1 MRIEHVLV
9 GTDFSENAQAAVRWA
24 AQHFVPGLSAG
35 LTLAHAV
42 DVPQPPAFLRRV
54 LPASE
59 DVAAKALEEGRVR
72 LAELAGGLGS
82 LKIDT
87 EARCGPAPQVL
98 ADVARERGA
107 DLIIVGDHGAG
118 RRGRALLG
126 STAER
131 LLACSPVPVLIGRD
145 LPMAAPSAVLAPLDG
160 SPTDTRV
167 LALGRLLHER
177 FGTRVTA
184 SHAVDVME
192 LYRRVRTISAAA
204 RMREMENEFRT
215 QAQAWVAGR
224 LREAGLPDDDEWV
237 EVRMGDPRL
246 AIPNMAERAQAD
258 LIIMGGRG
266 AGAVSR
272 VVLGSVTSNILNT
285 TTYAVLVVVGD
296 DRS

>member
-24 AQHFVPGLSAG
+24 AQHFVPGLPAA

-42 DVPQPPAFLRRV
+42 DVPQPPAFLRLV
-54 LPASE
+54 LPPSE
-59 DVAAKALEEGRVR
+59 DVAAKALEEARVR
-72 LAELAGGLGS
+72 LAELARGLGPGQV
-82 LKIDT
+82 DA
-87 EARCGPAPQVL
+87 EARCGPPPQVL
-98 ADVARERGA
+98 ADLARERGA

-131 LLACSPVPVLIGRD
+131 LLACSPVPVLIARD
-145 LPMAAPSAVLAPLDG
+145 LPMAAPAAVLAPLDG
-160 SPTDTRV
+160 SATDVRV
-167 LALGRLLHER
+167 LALGRLLHQR

-192 LYRRVRTISAAA
+192 LYRRVRTISAAT

-272 VVLGSVTSNILNT
+272 VVLGSVTSNVLNT
-285 TTYAVLVVVGD
+285 TTYAVLVVVGE

>member
-1 MRIEHVLV
+1 MRIGHVLV
-9 GTDFSENAQAAVRWA
+9 GTDFSQNAQAAVRWA
-24 AQHFVPGLSAG
+24 AQHFVPGLPAG

-54 LPASE
+54 LPPSE
-59 DVAAKALEEGRVR
+59 DVAARALEEGRVR
-72 LAELAGGLGS
+72 LAELAGGLGP
-82 LKIDT
+82 LQIDT

-98 ADVARERGA
+98 ADLARERGA
-107 DLIIVGDHGAG
+107 DMIIVGDHGAG

-145 LPMAAPSAVLAPLDG
+145 LPMAALAAVLAPLDG
-160 SPTDTRV
+160 SPTDARV

-192 LYRRVRTISAAA
+192 LYRRVRTISAAT